1 MKIQLPKTIA
11 EPHTLRWDEI
21 IRLSRRDKINL
32 LLEISNTLD
41 ELCSDLNESKLFDKF
56 TYDDLLFLL
65 KKTTKQ
71 AGGIKIDATYKQV
84 AEGESYHSGMRYDIS
99 FGVPP
104 SSVRQTW
111 FLEVMDRK

>member
-21 IRLSRRDKINL
+21 IRFSKGAKINL
-32 LLEISNTLD
+32 VLKISNVLD
-41 ELCSDLNESKLFDKF
+41 ELCADLNESGLFDQF
-56 TYDDLLFLL
+56 THEDLLFLL
-65 KKTTKQ
+65 KKTIKQ
-71 AGGIKIDATYKQV
+71 AGGIKIGATYKQV

-99 FGVPP
+99 FKVSPN
-104 SSVRQTW
+104 SVRQTW